1 MVNRFQESLQMIW
14 VNFAK
19 KYLSAFAAKDLNQL
33 KETYSDSIIF
43 SNSNGVI
50 SGKNQLLL
58 YNESIFKEY
67 DMISISIQEVAY
79 KNKVIFI
86 NYVITKT
93 KEDISTS
100 RDAVDIIQIDNTRIK
115 SIKTFYN
122 K

>member
-1 MVNRFQESLQMIW
+1 MIW

-100 RDAVDIIQIDNTRIK
+100 RDVVDIIQIDNTRIK

-122 K
+122 KWGIIEWQ

>member
-86 NYVITKT
+86 NYIITKT

-100 RDAVDIIQIDNTRIK
+100 RDVVDIIQIDNTRIK

>member
-93 KEDISTS
+93 KEGISTS